1 MALDGDTTL
10 SPPVP
15 REKDGRQMRCPM
27 LKPWVTEDREI
38 STTFEMLVAL
48 GVVTKN
54 DCPYP
59 MIVGTDVIV
68 GRVPLK
74 R

>member
-1 MALDGDTTL
+1 
-10 SPPVP
+10 
-15 REKDGRQMRCPM
+15 M

-38 STTFEMLVAL
+38 SATFEMLVAL

-59 MIVGTDVIV
+59 IVLGTDVIV
-68 GRVPLK
+68 GRVPLN